1 MCAAEYALTRRV
13 NPPVFMTGYH
23 LISRYETGIRL
34 ESRFVFHSL
43 SDFAVNGTETVES
56 SGVGVGI
63 LVHIREITLCHHH
76 Q

>member
-1 MCAAEYALTRRV
+1 MCAAEYTLARRV

-23 LISRYETGIRL
+23 LISRYEIGIRL

-43 SDFAVNGTETVES
+43 SDFAINGTETVES
-56 SGVGVGI
+56 SGVGLGTFF
-63 LVHIREITLCHHH
+63 HIREITLRHHH